1 MLKSFKPYFLL
12 GGLLISGILQAQEP
26 QLGNRLRQLGSNL
39 NGGGGSNDSLQHR
52 DKSEDSITISFRY
65 LDSTRSYRLDS
76 SVNDFTKRF
85 PLPGTF
91 INLGNTGTA
100 ARSLLFSPR
109 LTAGFDPGFHAF
121 DIYKWKLSD
130 VRFFNTTRPYTELN
144 YLLGS
149 RVEQMIS
156 LVHSQNIKPNW
167 NLLFQYRL
175 INSPG
180 FFQNQNT
187 NHNNY
192 LLSSRYQSKS
202 LRYNNYF
209 VLLSNNLQ
217 SYENGG
223 FIDTTDVLNDPDFK
237 ERYNINTRIGGKK
250 VFSSNFFSNKITTG
264 NKYKET
270 SFLFR
275 QQYDLGKKD
284 SLVTDSTIVPLFFP
298 RLRFEHTLSLD
309 RNAYTFQDNSGDSLY
324 YQRYYDTSLRKLTD
338 TVFFRD
344 KWSILSNDFSVY
356 QFPDAKNLHQ
366 FIKLGLLVQHI
377 SGQLSS
383 GKSVFFNTAGHA
395 EYRNKTR
402 NQRWDIEANGRLFF
416 TGFNAGDFEAH
427 ASLKS
432 MLGKKAGYLELGFE
446 NVNRTPSFNFDPRS
460 SFYLMKTAINP
471 KKENNTHLYGA
482 YYLPALKLKLSG
494 HYYLVTNY
502 TYLAD
507 YYTIRQETSL
517 FNLLQVAV
525 EKTIRF
531 GKRWN
536 WHAEVYLQQQVGT
549 APVNVPALY
558 TRNRIGYEGNLG
570 FKNLDIAFGTEIK
583 YRAAYKADD
592 YSPALGQFV
601 FQDTLTI
608 RNELPDIAAYLHF
621 RIRPFMAFVRLEN
634 LNTARNMGGFGFTR
648 NNLVAPYYA
657 LPGMQFR
664 LGVFWRFVN

>member
-1 MLKSFKPYFLL
+1 M
-12 GGLLISGILQAQEP
+12 GALLISGLVKAQEP

-52 DKSEDSITISFRY
+52 DNTEDSITISFRY
-65 LDSTRSYRLDS
+65 LDSTRTYRLDS
-76 SVNDFTKRF
+76 SVNDFSKRF

-100 ARSLLFSPR
+100 ARSLLFSPK
-109 LTAGFDPGFHAF
+109 LAAGFDPGFHSF

-167 NLLFQYRL
+167 NALFQYRL

-192 LLSSRYQSKS
+192 LLSSKYQSKN

-217 SYENGG
+217 ANENGG
-223 FIDTTDVLNDPDFK
+223 IIDTTDILNNPDFK

-250 VFSSNFFSNKITTG
+250 VFSANFFSNKITTG

-270 SFLFR
+270 TLLFR
-275 QQYDLGKKD
+275 QQYDLGRKD

-309 RNAYTFQDNSGDSLY
+309 KNTYTFQDNAGDSLY
-324 YQRYYDTSLRKLTD
+324 YQKYYDTSLRRTTD
-338 TVFFRD
+338 TVLFRD
-344 KWSILSNDFSVY
+344 KWSIVSNDFSVY

-377 SGQLSS
+377 SGHTSS
-383 GKSVFFNTAGHA
+383 GKSVFFNSAGHA

-446 NVNRTPSFNFDPRS
+446 NVNRTPSFNFDTRS
-460 SFYLMKTAINP
+460 SFYLMKTAINL
-471 KKENNTHLYGA
+471 KKENNTHIYGA
-482 YYLPALKLKLSG
+482 YFLPALKMKLSG

-502 TYLAD
+502 TYLSD
-507 YYTIRQETSL
+507 YYSIRQETSL

-536 WHAEVYLQQQVGT
+536 WHAEIYLQQQVGT

-570 FKNLDIAFGTEIK
+570 FKNLDIAFGTEVK

-601 FQDTLTI
+601 YQDTLTI

>member
-192 LLSSRYQSKS
+192 LLSSKYQSKS

-309 RNAYTFQDNSGDSLY
+309 RNAYSFQDNSGDSLY

-338 TVFFRD
+338 TVLFRD

-460 SFYLMKTAINP
+460 SFYLMKTSINL
-471 KKENNTHLYGA
+471 KKENNTHLYGS

-502 TYLAD
+502 TYLSD